1 LTDRAHKF
9 PLPTVDPT
17 LFRDGMSRVPGAV
30 HLVTTDGPEGSGGFT
45 ATAVTSVA
53 DTPPTLLVCAN
64 GANRSCGRLIAN
76 GVFCVNTLS
85 HADEALAGAFAGRTG
100 VYGEE
105 RFKLGSWARLATGA
119 PFLETAVVGFDCRV
133 IEARPVATHLV
144 IFGEVV
150 GVRLGPPGSALVYC
164 QRRFQ
169 GV

>member
-1 LTDRAHKF
+1 MTDRAHKF

-85 HADEALAGAFAGRTG
+85 HADEALAGIFAGRTG
-100 VYGEE
+100 VYGND
-105 RFKLGSWARLATGA
+105 RFGLGSWTRIVTGA
-119 PFLETAVVGFDCRV
+119 PALETAVVGFDCRV